1 MKSVISNIKLSVTG
15 ISENRIKKTTRS
27 QDWVYSNRVRN
38 RWVFIQVNYKI
49 SSGLEIYRSKALE
62 SIFIEI
68 IYNWKEKKYC

>member
-1 MKSVISNIKLSVTG
+1 MKSVISNIKLSVIG